1 MLAFF
6 GYLDLHVHTVQ
17 KSSSLTP
24 LISFLLIENKTLQGF
39 ACVCVYACQT
49 FESGCIQ
56 VEGVYRF
63 LLSKA

>member
-24 LISFLLIENKTLQGF
+24 LISFLLIENNTLQGF
-39 ACVCVYACQT
+39 AMHMRV
-49 FESGCIQ
+49 
-56 VEGVYRF
+56 R
-63 LLSKA
+63 LSDL